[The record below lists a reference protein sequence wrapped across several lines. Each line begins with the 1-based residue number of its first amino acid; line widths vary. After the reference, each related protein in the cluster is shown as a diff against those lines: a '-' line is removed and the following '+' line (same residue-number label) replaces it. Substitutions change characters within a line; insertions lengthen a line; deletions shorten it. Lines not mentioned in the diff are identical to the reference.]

1 MKAFLF
7 REGDGRGVHH
17 KGTFC
22 RKSAGFIDFQYLD
35 CPPMRGYFISLGRI
49 LSFEQNFHLPEEF

>member
-1 MKAFLF
+1 MKVLF
-7 REGDGRGVHH
+7 FVKVMGEGYIT
-17 KGTFC
+17 KT
-22 RKSAGFIDFQYLD
+22 AGFIDFQYLD